1 MTQAQP
7 TVTVRPIAAG
17 DRDAWARLFVDYGVF
32 YETAFSSE
40 VVEGVWTWLADAE
53 HPTNA
58 LVAVSSTGSVVGF
71 AVYRSV
77 PDTFTAGSGWFL
89 DDLFVDP
96 AAWRGSGQR
105 TDRRDCGHRALCR
118 RRGSSLDHGIRQ
130 PARPERVQ
138 QARDPHDLGHV
149 REGDRLMQLGTRW
162 TVGAEAPSR
171 LPLVVTDAVRDV
183 EAELAK
189 LDHLD
194 TSAWRWTL
202 TWLENKPVVE
212 LDDGTIIR
220 YNAETNT
227 AMVTA
232 VAE

>member
-40 VVEGVWTWLADAE
+40 VVDGVWTWLADAA

-96 AAWRGSGQR
+96 AARGAGAASALIDAIAAIAHSAGGGALRWITASDNLRAQSVYNKLATR
-105 TDRRDCGHRALCR
+105 T
-118 RRGSSLDHGIRQ
+118 
-130 PARPERVQ
+130 
-138 QARDPHDLGHV
+138 
-149 REGDRLMQLGTRW
+149 TW
-162 TVGAEAPSR
+162 
-171 LPLVVTDAVRDV
+171 VTY
-183 EAELAK
+183 EK
-189 LDHLD
+189 
-194 TSAWRWTL
+194 
-202 TWLENKPVVE
+202 
-212 LDDGTIIR
+212 
-220 YNAETNT
+220 ETD
-227 AMVTA
+227 
-232 VAE
+232 